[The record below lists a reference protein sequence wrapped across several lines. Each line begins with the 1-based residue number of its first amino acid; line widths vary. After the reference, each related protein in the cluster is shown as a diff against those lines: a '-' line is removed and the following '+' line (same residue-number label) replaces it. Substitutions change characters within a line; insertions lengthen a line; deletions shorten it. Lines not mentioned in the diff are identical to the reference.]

1 MFWKY
6 CFILG
11 VDIILNIM
19 KFFFGERNFKFIEF
33 ERNIVIG
40 FYMFIVYFLY
50 LMLLNVVK
58 NGWICIFIYD
68 IFVIMCNK
76 CNKIN
81 R

>member
-1 MFWKY
+1 
-6 CFILG
+6 
-11 VDIILNIM
+11 
-19 KFFFGERNFKFIEF
+19 
-33 ERNIVIG
+33 
-40 FYMFIVYFLY
+40 MFIVYFLY

>member
-1 MFWKY
+1 MKILFYFGCWYYFKY
-6 CFILG
+6 NEI
-11 VDIILNIM
+11 
-19 KFFFGERNFKFIEF
+19 FFGERNFKFIEF